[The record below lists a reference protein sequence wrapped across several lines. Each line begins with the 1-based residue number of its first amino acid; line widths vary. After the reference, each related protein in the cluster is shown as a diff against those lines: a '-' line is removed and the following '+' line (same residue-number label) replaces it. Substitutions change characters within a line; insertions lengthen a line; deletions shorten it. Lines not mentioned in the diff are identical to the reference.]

1 MAANSVIILPSS
13 SHNNDSSNTPL
24 VGEKYKGAGFYG
36 MGDGF
41 HSVQIQLTN
50 FTGTVS
56 IQGSLATDP
65 TENDWIDIALND
77 HGDYIVDT
85 TGLVSTVGIQ
95 YSLQLTSSSH
105 NKVYNFVGN
114 FVWIRA
120 NVSEWTA
127 GHIDRIMLNF

>member
-1 MAANSVIILPSS
+1 MAANSVTILPSS
-13 SHNNDSSNTPL
+13 SHSADSTDSPL

-41 HSVQIQLTN
+41 HSVQIQVTN
-50 FTGTVS
+50 FTGIIK
-56 IQGSLATDP
+56 IQGTLASDP
-65 TENDWIDIALND
+65 TESDWLDINLND
-77 HGDYIVDT
+77 NGEYHVDT
-85 TGLVSTVGIQ
+85 TGLISQVGLLHQIDLANST
-95 YSLQLTSSSH
+95 H

-120 NVSEWTA
+120 NVSTWTA